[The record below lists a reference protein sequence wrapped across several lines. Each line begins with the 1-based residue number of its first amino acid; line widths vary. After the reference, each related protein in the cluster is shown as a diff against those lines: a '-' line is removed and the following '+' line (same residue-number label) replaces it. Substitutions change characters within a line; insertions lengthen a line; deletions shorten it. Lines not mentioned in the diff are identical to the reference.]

1 VVGAPPPEGAF
12 CEEENLNPVNR
23 NSKADPLRYHRK
35 YEQLFAPFGG
45 DRIGRG
51 IEAISRALGTPQFVI
66 IGVLVVT
73 LWLVANGLAFV
84 TFDRKPFIL
93 LNLIF
98 SAQAFFAASFILI
111 AQIRQS
117 ARDHAVDQAAALH
130 REELAQQQTQR
141 QEQMQRLLETNTVLI
156 QEVKALTAE
165 IHAAVA
171 RKA

>member
-1 VVGAPPPEGAF
+1 MSLSSGA
-12 CEEENLNPVNR
+12 R
-23 NSKADPLRYHRK
+23 TDPLRYHRT
-35 YEQLFAPFGG
+35 YEHLFAPFGR

-66 IGVLVVT
+66 VGALVVT
-73 LWLVANGLAFV
+73 VWLVANGLALV
-84 TFDRKPFIL
+84 SFDPKPFIL

-117 ARDHAVDQAAALH
+117 ARDHAVDEAAALH
-130 REELAQQQTQR
+130 REELADEQTQR
-141 QEQMQRLLETNTVLI
+141 QKQMQQLLETNT
-156 QEVKALTAE
+156 ALTEEIRALSAQ

-171 RKA
+171 RTGSRS

>member
-1 VVGAPPPEGAF
+1 
-12 CEEENLNPVNR
+12 VNS
-23 NSKADPLRYHRK
+23 NGMGDPLRYHRRH
-35 YEQLFAPFGG
+35 EHLFTPFGE

-51 IEAISRALGTPQFVI
+51 IEAISRGLGTPQFVI
-66 IGVLVVT
+66 IGALVVT
-73 LWLVANGLAFV
+73 LWLVGNGLALV

-98 SAQAFFAASFILI
+98 SAQAFFAAGSILI

-117 ARDHAVDQAAALH
+117 ARDHAVDEASTLH

-141 QEQMQRLLETNTVLI
+141 QEQMQRLLEANTALTE
-156 QEVKALTAE
+156 EVRTLTAE

>member
-1 VVGAPPPEGAF
+1 MS
-12 CEEENLNPVNR
+12 LNRDDKP
-23 NSKADPLRYHRK
+23 DPLRYHRT
-35 YEQLFAPFGG
+35 YEYLFAPFGG

-66 IGVLVVT
+66 VGALVVAA
-73 LWLVANGLAFV
+73 WLVANGIALV
-84 TFDRKPFIL
+84 SFDPKPFIL

-117 ARDHAVDQAAALH
+117 ARDHAVDEAAALH
-130 REELAQQQTQR
+130 REELAAEQTQR
-141 QEQMQRLLETNTVLI
+141 QKQLQQLLEMNTTLTK
-156 QEVKALTAE
+156 EVKALTDQ

-171 RKA
+171 HTP

>member
-1 VVGAPPPEGAF
+1 MNIVLTPF
-12 CEEENLNPVNR
+12 RLCEDEKPGHVNSD
-23 NSKADPLRYHRK
+23 SKTDPLRYHRK

-66 IGVLVVT
+66 VGALVVT
-73 LWLVANGLAFV
+73 LWLVANGLALV

-117 ARDHAVDQAAALH
+117 ARDHAVDEAAALH
-130 REELAQQQTQR
+130 REELAREQTQR
-141 QEQMQRLLETNTVLI
+141 QEQMQRLLETNTALTE
-156 QEVKALTAE
+156 EVKALTAE

-171 RKA
+171 RKV

>member
-1 VVGAPPPEGAF
+1 M
-12 CEEENLNPVNR
+12 
-23 NSKADPLRYHRK
+23 NSAGKADPLRYHRK
-35 YEQLFAPFGG
+35 HEHLFAPFGG

-51 IEAISRALGTPQFVI
+51 IEAISRSLGTPQFVI
-66 IGVLVVT
+66 VGAVVVT
-73 LWLVANGLAFV
+73 LWIVANGLALV
-84 TFDRKPFIL
+84 TFDRRPFIL

-117 ARDHAVDQAAALH
+117 TRDHAVDEAAAQH

-141 QEQMQRLLETNTVLI
+141 QELMQQLLEANTALTE
-156 QEVKALTAE
+156 EVKALTAE

-171 RKA
+171 RKT